1 MSAAA
6 GIAVRALPRVGA
18 VPQAIWDD
26 VGAGA
31 ATPFES
37 HGFLTALEDSGAVG
51 PNTGWEP
58 VALLAEA
65 HGVPVGVAVAYVKR
79 DSWGEYVDD
88 RAEAAA
94 AAAAG
99 RPYYPKL
106 VLAVPFTPVT
116 GPRLIARASLT
127 AHEQHA
133 VRLALL
139 DAASDIAHAHGCHGV
154 HVLRATPEDL
164 AATAAR
170 GFADRVGVDYR
181 WEDAA
186 YADLDALLAR
196 FPSRRRATIRRERR
210 RLDAAGFHVTHLAG
224 AGIPDSLDGALYAF
238 YRATADRY
246 RGPWLTP
253 AAPLGRDFFA
263 LLWDRVRPAL
273 RLTLAWRGGRLAAG
287 ALDLEKD
294 GRRFGRYWG
303 SALEVDALHFEVCA
317 YAPIEDCIARGVGS
331 FSVGPGGGAHKLAR
345 GFAPTRDTSSHFLFD
360 ALQHSALAEACSRES
375 AAALAEIELSAD
387 RVFIR

>member
-1 MSAAA
+1 VSAAA
-6 GIAVRALPRVGA
+6 AIAVRALPRVGA
-18 VPQAIWDD
+18 IPRATWDG
-26 VGAGA
+26 VSAGA

-51 PNTGWEP
+51 TGWEP
-58 VALLAEA
+58 LALLAEA
-65 HGVPVGVAVAYVKR
+65 RGAPVGVAVAYTKR

-88 RAEAAA
+88 RAQAAA
-94 AAAAG
+94 ATAAG

-116 GPRLIARASLT
+116 GPRLIARADLT
-127 AHEQHA
+127 PREQHA

-139 DAASDIAHAHGCHGV
+139 DAASDAARARGCHGL
-154 HVLRATPEDL
+154 HLLRATPEDL

-181 WEDAA
+181 WEDAG

-196 FPSRRRATIRRERR
+196 FPSRRRASIRRERR
-210 RLDAAGFHVTHLAG
+210 RLVAAGVHVTHLAG
-224 AGIPDSLDGALYAF
+224 AGIPDSLDGALYAL
-238 YRATADRY
+238 YRGTADRY
-246 RGPWLTP
+246 RGPGFAR

-273 RLTLAWRGGRLAAG
+273 RLTLAWHGGRLVAG

-303 SALEVDALHFEVCA
+303 SALEIDALHFEVCA
-317 YAPIEDCIARGVGS
+317 YAPIEDCIARGVAS
-331 FSVGPGGGAHKLAR
+331 FSAGPGGGPHKMAR
-345 GFAPTRDTSSHFLFD
+345 GFAPTRETSSHLLFD
-360 ALQHSALAEACSRES
+360 AVQHSALAAACARES
-375 AAALAEIELSAD
+375 AAAQGEIELSAD